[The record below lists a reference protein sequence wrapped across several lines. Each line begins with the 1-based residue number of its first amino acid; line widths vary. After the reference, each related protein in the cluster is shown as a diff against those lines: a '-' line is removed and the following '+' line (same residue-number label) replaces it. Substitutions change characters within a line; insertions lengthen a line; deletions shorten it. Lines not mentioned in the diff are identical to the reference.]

1 MEVTERIL
9 FVDTETTGLD
19 PRAGHRLIEVAA
31 VESINR
37 KLTGRVFHHL
47 VNPGRDIDPG
57 ATAVHGMSSED
68 LIGKPK
74 FAEIVD
80 GFIDFVKG
88 ATVVIHNAPFDLG
101 FLNAELTRARGFT
114 TQALELTV
122 IDSLLLAREQ
132 FPGKRNSLDALCDR
146 LGVDNSARNVHGAVL
161 DSRLLAEVYFALT
174 RGQGVLGMDE
184 VVGVDEMSQN
194 APLLEPFTGILTPLD
209 IPEKARAAHTAW
221 LADAGANTKS
231 WGDVVVRP

>member
-194 APLLEPFTGILTPLD
+194 APLLEPFTGTLIPLD

-231 WGDVVVRP
+231 WGDVAVRP

>member
-1 MEVTERIL
+1 MEAAERIL

-31 VESINR
+31 VESVNR

-57 ATAVHGMSSED
+57 ATAVHGMTSED
-68 LIGKPK
+68 LAGKPK

-80 GFIDFVKG
+80 EFMAFVKG
-88 ATVVIHNAPFDLG
+88 ATVVIHNAAFDLG
-101 FLNAELTRARGFT
+101 FLNAELTRARGIT

-122 IDSLLLAREQ
+122 IDSLLMAREQ

-174 RGQGVLGMDE
+174 RGQGVLGMDDVIE
-184 VVGVDEMSQN
+184 SDDADLI
-194 APLLEPFTGILTPLD
+194 APALEPFTGTLVALE
-209 IPEKARAAHTAW
+209 IPEKAQDAHAAW
-221 LADAGANTKS
+221 LAAAGANTQL
-231 WGDVVVRP
+231 WGDATLSS

>member
-9 FVDTETTGLD
+9 FVDTETTGLE

-80 GFIDFVKG
+80 EFIDFVKG

-194 APLLEPFTGILTPLD
+194 APLLEPFTGTLIPLD

-231 WGDVVVRP
+231 WGDVAVRP

>member
-19 PRAGHRLIEVAA
+19 PRVGHRLIEVAA

-47 VNPGRDIDPG
+47 VNPGRDIEPG

-80 GFIDFVKG
+80 EFIDFVKG

-174 RGQGVLGMDE
+174 RGQGLLGMDE
-184 VVGVDEMSQN
+184 VVGVDEMSQT
-194 APLLEPFTGILTPLD
+194 APWLEPFTGMLIPLD

>member
-80 GFIDFVKG
+80 EFIDFVKG

-194 APLLEPFTGILTPLD
+194 APLLEPFTGTLIPLD

-231 WGDVVVRP
+231 WGDVAVRP